1 MEIADYNEINNLP
14 RMEGSLAAATNFTIK
29 IGQAIGAF
37 LLGIMLSFGNY
48 DGALSTQPDSAI
60 LVIRILNSFI
70 PAILMVVMVICVLA
84 YRPLEKILKEKAK

>member
-1 MEIADYNEINNLP
+1 
-14 RMEGSLAAATNFTIK
+14 
-29 IGQAIGAF
+29 
-37 LLGIMLSFGNY
+37 MLSFGKY

-84 YRPLEKILKEKAK
+84 YRPLEKILKEKAN